1 VTRGAPPA
9 RAAPVSARKTCVL
22 RLRVCYATT
31 MSDRFGKLAERQMQK
46 ALAEKKLSGLEGEGR
61 PLPDRPEAA
70 LVDAGEAVGYR
81 IMHEHGALPEE
92 IELRKAVEV
101 AKADYAKAETPEEK
115 RAAMARIAELQ
126 MKVAIAAEARKRF
139 MG

>member
-1 VTRGAPPA
+1 
-9 RAAPVSARKTCVL
+9 
-22 RLRVCYATT
+22 

-46 ALAEKKLSGLEGEGR
+46 ALAEKKFSGLEGEGR

-70 LVDAGEAVGYR
+70 FVDAGEAVGYR

-92 IELRKAVEV
+92 IALRKAVEA
-101 AKADYAKAETPEEK
+101 AKADYAKAETPEDK
-115 RAAMARIAELQ
+115 RTAMARIAELQ